1 LGHSL
6 LARPLLAYL
15 PAIRVTLFL
24 PVVVVV
30 VVVVAVE
37 VVMLAIA
44 LMVAMVMIIITFHV
58 ILLFIFIITKAILH
72 RVEVMIAGRWLFR
85 RHTGETCARHLTKP
99 PPLTD
104 RSRHII

>member
-1 LGHSL
+1 LGHPL

-24 PVVVVV
+24 PVV

>member
-1 LGHSL
+1 MGHSL

-24 PVVVVV
+24 PVV